1 MATYS
6 LGSFGSLPFVCSTR
20 MVRTFSELS
29 RELSVRWAKHDLI
42 GRKPAL
48 EYVGGE
54 LNSVSFKMRFD
65 VSLGIAPKDG
75 LDRLKRMME
84 NKLSKTLIIGGENLG
99 RYVIESIGEE
109 RRYHAG
115 DGLCLVAEATVN
127 LTEWAG

>member
-1 MATYS
+1 MANLGS
-6 LGSFGSLPFVCSTR
+6 LGELPFICAADKVQ
-20 MVRTFSELS
+20 TFSELS

-42 GRKPAL
+42 GQKPIL
-48 EYVGGE
+48 EFVGE
-54 LNSVSFKMRFD
+54 DLNSVTLKMRFD

-84 NKLSKTLIIGGENLG
+84 NKLFKTLIIGGENLG
-99 RYVIESIGEE
+99 RYVIESISEE

>member
-1 MATYS
+1 MAS
-6 LGSFGSLPFVCSTR
+6 LGSLGELPFICS
-20 MVRTFSELS
+20 MEKMRTFSELS

-42 GRKPAL
+42 GQKPVL
-48 EYVGGE
+48 EFVGE
-54 LNSVSFKMRFD
+54 DLNSVTLKMRFD

-84 NKLSKTLIIGGENLG
+84 NKLFKTLIIGGENLG
-99 RYVIESIGEE
+99 RYVIESISEE

-115 DGLCLVAEATVN
+115 DGLCLVAEATVS

>member
-1 MATYS
+1 MATS
-6 LGSFGSLPFVCSTR
+6 LGSLGELPFVCSAKK
-20 MVRTFSELS
+20 VRTFSELN

-42 GRKPAL
+42 WRKPLL
-48 EYVGGE
+48 EYMGE
-54 LNSVSFKMRFD
+54 DLNSVSLKMRFD

-75 LDRLKRMME
+75 LDRLKRMMA
-84 NKLSKTLIIGGENLG
+84 NKLYKTLIIGGENLG
-99 RYVIESIGEE
+99 RYVIESISEE

>member
-1 MATYS
+1 MAES
-6 LGSFGSLPFVCSTR
+6 LGSLGELPFVCS
-20 MVRTFSELS
+20 MNKVRTFSDLS

-42 GRKPAL
+42 GQKPVL
-48 EYVGGE
+48 EFVGE
-54 LNSVSFKMRFD
+54 DLNAVSLKMRFD

-84 NKLSKTLIIGGENLG
+84 NKLYKTLIIGGENLG
-99 RYVIESIGEE
+99 RYVIESISEE
-109 RRYHAG
+109 RKYHAG

>member
-1 MATYS
+1 MAES
-6 LGSFGSLPFVCSTR
+6 LGSLGELPFVCS
-20 MVRTFSELS
+20 MKKVRTFSDLS

-42 GRKPAL
+42 GQKPVL
-48 EYVGGE
+48 EFVGE
-54 LNSVSFKMRFD
+54 DLNAVSLKMRFD

-84 NKLSKTLIIGGENLG
+84 NKLYKTLIIGGENLG
-99 RYVIESIGEE
+99 RYVIESISEE
-109 RRYHAG
+109 RKYHAG